1 MSKLR
6 IDTMVLGMVSTNTYI
21 LYKEGE
27 GQAVIVDPADH
38 PERILERCRQ
48 LSLTPAA
55 IVLTHGHFDHIGAAE
70 GICREYPVEV
80 IAGEKEDQ
88 LMRDLVLNLSGQFGS
103 SFTAKASRLVRDGET
118 LELLGLNWKV
128 METPGHT
135 RGSVCYYIAEEEVL
149 LSGDTLFCES
159 YGRTD
164 FPGGSGS
171 QMIQSIGKLLE
182 LPEETMVYP
191 GHEGPTSIGHEKQYN
206 PITAYLR

>member
-1 MSKLR
+1 MGKLR

-21 LYKEGE
+21 LYNEGE
-27 GQAVIVDPADH
+27 SQAVIVDPADH
-38 PERILERCRQ
+38 AERILDRCRQ

-70 GICREYPVEV
+70 AICRACPVEV

-88 LMRDLVLNLSGQFGS
+88 LMRDPVLNLSGQFGS
-103 SFTAKASRLVRDGET
+103 GFTAKASRLVRDGET
-118 LELLGLNWKV
+118 FNLLGLTWKV

-135 RGSVCYYIAEEEVL
+135 KGSVCYYIAEEEVL

>member
-1 MSKLR
+1 M
-6 IDTMVLGMVSTNTYI
+6 
-21 LYKEGE
+21 
-27 GQAVIVDPADH
+27 Q
-38 PERILERCRQ
+38 ERKRR
-48 LSLTPAA
+48 
-55 IVLTHGHFDHIGAAE
+55 
-70 GICREYPVEV
+70 PVNENS
-80 IAGEKEDQ
+80 
-88 LMRDLVLNLSGQFGS
+88 VLNLSGQFGS
-103 SFTAKASRLVRDGET
+103 GFTAKASRLVRDGEN
-118 LELLGLNWKV
+118 LDLLGLTWKV

-135 RGSVCYYIAEEEVL
+135 KGSVCYYIAEEEVL

>member
-6 IDTMVLGMVSTNTYI
+6 IETMVLGMVSTNTYI

-27 GQAVIVDPADH
+27 NQAVIVDPAAA
-38 PERILERCRQ
+38 PERILEKCRQ

-55 IVLTHGHFDHIGAAE
+55 ILLTHGHFDHIGA
-70 GICREYPVEV
+70 V
-80 IAGEKEDQ
+80 IAGEKEDG
-88 LMRDLVLNLSGQFGS
+88 LMRDPIRNLSSQFGS
-103 SFTAKASRLVRDGET
+103 SFTAKATRLVKDGDVIS
-118 LELLGLNWKV
+118 LLGMEIQV

-135 RGSVCYYIAEEEVL
+135 PGSVCYYIPDEEVL

-171 QMIQSIGKLLE
+171 QMIQSIGRLLT

-191 GHEGPTSIGHEKQYN
+191 GHEGPTAIGHEKQYN

>member
-1 MSKLR
+1 MGKLR

-21 LYKEGE
+21 LYNEGE
-27 GQAVIVDPADH
+27 SQAVIVDPADH
-38 PERILERCRQ
+38 AERILDRCRQ
-48 LSLTPAA
+48 LSLIPAA

-70 GICREYPVEV
+70 AICRACPVEV

-88 LMRDLVLNLSGQFGS
+88 LMRDPVLNLSGQFGS
-103 SFTAKASRLVRDGET
+103 GFTAKASRLVRDGET
-118 LELLGLNWKV
+118 FNLLGLTWKV

-135 RGSVCYYIAEEEVL
+135 KGSVCYYIAEEEVL

-171 QMIQSIGKLLE
+171 QMIRSIGKLLE